1 MCSFQFK
8 LQTCAKMMDCD
19 PKPDPRNL
27 MGCQLWDSR
36 FRPDNQSGRY
46 SPDRIL
52 YCTSNGNFRELDVC
66 GSNLVSRNHHCS
78 RNAESVSACW
88 NGIGLVAY
96 ISEGMAYLSVW
107 ESEEYSR
114 VKLPGKALQVSVHTF
129 GIMYRCNS
137 GEVFMN
143 TWDQIKTPGTPE
155 DPRKISPGDVL
166 IRYMTAGTT
175 SGLMVT
181 DKGKLLLA
189 FSRIGSQS
197 EFPETV
203 AEIDVPYGFKVRY
216 VNACYNGIILN
227 DSLDKFLFMNGRDGF
242 RQYLKCDG
250 MSRVREEPVIIPLPQ
265 SFSQYD
271 PVIDIT
277 PFGPYW
283 LILNSN

>member
-1 MCSFQFK
+1 
-8 LQTCAKMMDCD
+8 
-19 PKPDPRNL
+19 
-27 MGCQLWDSR
+27 
-36 FRPDNQSGRY
+36 
-46 SPDRIL
+46 
-52 YCTSNGNFRELDVC
+52 
-66 GSNLVSRNHHCS
+66 
-78 RNAESVSACW
+78 
-88 NGIGLVAY
+88 
-96 ISEGMAYLSVW
+96 MAYLSVW

-227 DSLDKFLFMNGRDGF
+227 DSLDKFLFMNGWDGF

-283 LILNSN
+283 LILNSTGHVYCCEGSSNDSGPPSGLALVTGVNDVKSICGSFFFAEDGSIFSLKITREGDLYHKSVDLFHDKLR